1 MSCRCAPAPAGRSCT
16 ASRAPSATSST
27 PGHGWPPS
35 PPPRPWCGSPAVGCP
50 SAWTDRPTTRR
61 SDRERTGAEAS
72 RRGTSEER
80 RAPRKRTEDIV
91 TSAGAV
97 EPTTTYE
104 QAREELADVV
114 RRLEAGGLTL
124 EESLALWE
132 RGEELA
138 KLCQH
143 WLDRARER
151 LAAAAP
157 ADQPEDGRPDSATVR
172 SSSCGAEP

>member
-1 MSCRCAPAPAGRSCT
+1 MS
-16 ASRAPSATSST
+16 
-27 PGHGWPPS
+27 
-35 PPPRPWCGSPAVGCP
+35 
-50 SAWTDRPTTRR
+50 
-61 SDRERTGAEAS
+61 
-72 RRGTSEER
+72 GTEN
-80 RAPRKRTEDIV
+80 A
-91 TSAGAV
+91 

-157 ADQPEDGRPDSATVR
+157 AGDARPGWARRRRPSGPAARWGSPPRGATSPPAGR
-172 SSSCGAEP
+172 GAG